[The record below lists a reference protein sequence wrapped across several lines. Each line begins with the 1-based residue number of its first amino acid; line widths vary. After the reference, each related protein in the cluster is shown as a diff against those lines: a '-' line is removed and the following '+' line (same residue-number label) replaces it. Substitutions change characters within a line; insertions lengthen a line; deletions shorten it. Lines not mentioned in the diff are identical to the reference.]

1 MRQAHLTIIT
11 TEMTISLATPLYI
24 RLRRSIPWVFVITV
38 VLTILAN
45 LFSIEFAKLLTQ
57 RGLWQESKV
66 WKGLLLDAR
75 EPAPEVVLVGSS
87 RVQNHFN
94 TDYFAQR
101 GHRAFN
107 MGMPGILPWD
117 FPFMVQQAAKAA
129 EKTVVI
135 SIPAEILLG
144 AVGCPLRWT
153 LADMV
158 FYARQAPACLQ
169 QLSLIEWLEPLPI
182 NAFFSETFSDVHYD
196 PCNENSRRSPLNELQ
211 AARGLGLCDDP
222 RGLMLLRYS
231 RRWVAVFRNGDG
243 LIIPDN
249 YPARQALV
257 TWRDQQEADLQ
268 PAVLRFL
275 NALADR
281 VRLEDKTPIFVLE
294 AAPLDHLR
302 IPHGIIERET
312 GARTLYMNE
321 LGFEDDEI
329 ADHDHV
335 GVKGNARLSKLLF
348 EQLFCTANA
357 LSERGCP

>member
-1 MRQAHLTIIT
+1 VIT
-11 TEMTISLATPLYI
+11 PLATPLYI
-24 RLRRSIPWVFVITV
+24 RFRHSLLWGLVIAVLLTV
-38 VLTILAN
+38 LAN
-45 LFSIEFAKLLTQ
+45 LFSVEFAKLLTQ
-57 RGLWQESKV
+57 RGFWQESKV
-66 WKGLLLDAR
+66 WKGLLLEAQD
-75 EPAPEVVLVGSS
+75 PAPEVVLVGSS

-94 TDYFAQR
+94 TEYFKQR
-101 GHRAFN
+101 GHRTFN
-107 MGMPGILPWD
+107 LGMPGIFPWD
-117 FPFMVQQAAKAA
+117 FPFMVREAAKAA

-153 LADMV
+153 FTDME
-158 FYARQAPACLQ
+158 FYAKQAPACLQ
-169 QLSLIEWLEPLPI
+169 RLSLIEWLEPLPI
-182 NAFFSETFSDVHYD
+182 NAFFSDTFPDVHYD

-211 AARGLGLCDDP
+211 AARGLGLCEDA

-243 LIIPDN
+243 LIIPDS
-249 YPARQALV
+249 YPARQAQV

-275 NALADR
+275 HGLADL
-281 VRLEDKTPIFVLE
+281 VRAENKTPIFVVE
-294 AAPLDHLR
+294 AAPLEHLR

-321 LGFEDDEI
+321 LGFADDEI

-335 GVKGNARLSKLLF
+335 GIKGNARLSKLLF
-348 EQLFCTANA
+348 EQLFCTTGPS
-357 LSERGCP
+357 SEKGCP